1 MENSIHKIGLA
12 EWGVK
17 QRTKVKN
24 SCSVSVAAAAAAG
37 LISVTLWSS
46 GCRKQDHIISGEGDF
61 NEPLSCH
68 P

>member
-17 QRTKVKN
+17 QRTKVEN
-24 SCSVSVAAAAAAG
+24 SCSVSVAAG

-61 NEPLSCH
+61 N
-68 P
+68 